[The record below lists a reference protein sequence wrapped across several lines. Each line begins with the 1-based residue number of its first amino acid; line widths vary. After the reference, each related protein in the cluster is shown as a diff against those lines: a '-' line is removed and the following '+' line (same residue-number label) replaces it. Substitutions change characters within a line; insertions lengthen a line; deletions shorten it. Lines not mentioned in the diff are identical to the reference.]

1 VARPSETAGAVLAVI
16 VLSHTAVCAV
26 HGAAHVLAHVR
37 TTPFIQLYIAIVIV
51 VGPLAGLLLARRRPV
66 AGGWIVAAT
75 MTGALVF
82 GGINHFI
89 IPGPDHVTRV
99 APEWQ
104 RLFASSAALL
114 VITEI
119 AGSAVGVW
127 YATRRR
133 KSSS

>member
-1 VARPSETAGAVLAVI
+1 MTRPSERTGAVLAVI

-26 HGAAHVLAHVR
+26 HGAAHALARVR
-37 TTPFIQLYIAIVIV
+37 TTPFMQLYIALVIV

-82 GGINHFI
+82 GGVNHFI
-89 IPGPDHVTRV
+89 FPGADHVARV

-104 RLFASSAALL
+104 CLFTTSAVLL

-119 AGSAVGVW
+119 AGSGAGVW
-127 YATRRR
+127 YATRKW